1 MPPPAPGGSRYPL
14 ACGRVILIPASVLTS
29 SVALPVC
36 FNFPLSLTRTLVIGL
51 RAHSDNPGG
60 PHLETLILMT
70 SAENL
75 TPNPVTFLDS
85 KWMSIWG
92 ATIEP
97 IASLR
102 LPFPWQQEEQT
113 ELPRGQGSLL
123 HLFRPPGAPLEGRQH
138 KHMGHCPV
146 KGVLRATQSMGET
159 QPSPHTSTHKAAAS
173 GKAFPTCHSP
183 PALVTSPG
191 SEEGEQVRQFGHLLK
206 LTLGKKGRI
215 TIF

>member
-1 MPPPAPGGSRYPL
+1 MQGPAPFRGSGEEPSLPPPAPGGSRCPL
-14 ACGRVILIPASVLTS
+14 ACGRVTLIPASVLTS

-36 FNFPLSLTRTLVIGL
+36 FNSPLSLTRTFVIGL
-51 RAHSDNPGG
+51 RPHLDNPGG

-113 ELPRGQGSLL
+113 VSSQ
-123 HLFRPPGAPLEGRQH
+123 EGRDLCCICSGLQ
-138 KHMGHCPV
+138 GPLQR
-146 KGVLRATQSMGET
+146 GDSTNTWATA
-159 QPSPHTSTHKAAAS
+159 P
-173 GKAFPTCHSP
+173 
-183 PALVTSPG
+183 
-191 SEEGEQVRQFGHLLK
+191 
-206 LTLGKKGRI
+206 
-215 TIF
+215 